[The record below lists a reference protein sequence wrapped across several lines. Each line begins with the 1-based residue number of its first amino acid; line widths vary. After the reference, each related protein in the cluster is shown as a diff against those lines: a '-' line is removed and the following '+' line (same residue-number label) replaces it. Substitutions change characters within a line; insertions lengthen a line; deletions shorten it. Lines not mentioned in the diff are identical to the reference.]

1 MSAVLTPV
9 DLKRHEKVR
18 AWADLPGVPIG
29 TPGKVLLVSGV
40 SWIRYRVLFENGVEH
55 GLLDGRHIAKA
66 KDFVPL
72 EDRVE
77 VVAVEAAAEGAD
89 ADGAGES
96 SASDDNVFGVP
107 GHLLERA
114 QKARARLTGG

>member
-18 AWADLPGVPIG
+18 AWVDLPNVPIG
-29 TPGKVLLVSGV
+29 TPGKVLVVSGV
-40 SWIRYRVLFENGVEH
+40 SWIRYRVLFENGVEQ
-55 GLLDGRHIAKA
+55 GLLDGRHIVKA
-66 KDFVPL
+66 KGFVPL
-72 EDRVE
+72 DERVE
-77 VVAVEAAAEGAD
+77 EVAVEATTDDA
-89 ADGAGES
+89 ADGGAAA
-96 SASDDNVFGVP
+96 ASDDNVFGVP